1 MLKLRKFI
9 AAVSAMTVM
18 CSAIPTVGVYAAD
31 VSTSVY
37 DALADGAKSVTAV
50 LSYVVDNDTIASQAA
65 ELADEYGSSLD
76 IESEKERVNEQ
87 CRYFEQTYAKLC
99 KEALAENAE
108 KVLAELGV
116 EKDSAVIDENL
127 AKITCTLTP
136 EQVEKAHDSQLI
148 LSVYTLGEW
157 SDDNAADPFAPPV
170 TTYAPDFT
178 RSTVTTATETVHE
191 NDGYPKNIER
201 HINVEFRDDATHELI
216 PDTSVNY
223 WIDYS
228 SHNKGGKVE
237 QPTAVSADNGIY
249 SFDITADIYAPK
261 PDVIRN
267 SSGWL
272 CVEIMDIPE
281 NYRDYFTFYN
291 ETPKY
296 EIEVWEDMPDDKL
309 YTFYLINN
317 EEWEKLKVIRYGE
330 DIQNINEYTP
340 VTTVLPSESESTTTT
355 TVVPLSDLLVIRDSL
370 KAFIQENNLPAK
382 VVSNATYPGYAPVVI
397 EYNAD
402 TGVNVGAILNNY
414 IAESGLDRHCIGFVP
429 IVDGVAMTT
438 VNPDSETAATTTT
451 TATSDPYEATTMP
464 EFTTTDPA
472 EAAYPYNSYVT
483 VYVSIANNEIFK
495 EISGVEFELYMHYY
509 DDPAD
514 VVTSLGTYTTGD
526 MGFEDDIL
534 IQAEKPCEIGF
545 KIISTPEQY
554 SKGYKSIVYPCDL
567 FKRNPISNKLI
578 IGAFFWAESTVSGD
592 ANGDYQVS
600 VSDVVAILQYSANK
614 QKYPIEE
621 QYLAN
626 ADCYDPGSGVNADD
640 AFAAQQ
646 YDAKV
651 ISSLPM
657 YRS

>member
-1 MLKLRKFI
+1 MLKLKKI
-9 AAVSAMTVM
+9 
-18 CSAIPTVGVYAAD
+18 
-31 VSTSVY
+31 
-37 DALADGAKSVTAV
+37 TAV
-50 LSYVVDNDTIASQAA
+50 ICSITMLCGTSLYSQASADDEQA
-65 ELADEYGSSLD
+65 E
-76 IESEKERVNEQ
+76 
-87 CRYFEQTYAKLC
+87 
-99 KEALAENAE
+99 
-108 KVLAELGV
+108 
-116 EKDSAVIDENL
+116 
-127 AKITCTLTP
+127 
-136 EQVEKAHDSQLI
+136 
-148 LSVYTLGEW
+148 
-157 SDDNAADPFAPPV
+157 
-170 TTYAPDFT
+170 
-178 RSTVTTATETVHE
+178 
-191 NDGYPKNIER
+191 YPKTIQR
-201 HINVEFRDDATHELI
+201 HVNVEFRDEKTHELLS
-216 PDTSVNY
+216 DTSINY
-223 WIDYS
+223 WLDYS

-237 QPTAVSADNGIY
+237 QPTALSDDNGLY
-249 SFDITADIYAPK
+249 SFDINADIYAPK

-267 SSGWL
+267 TSSWL
-272 CVEIMDIPE
+272 CVEIVDIPE

-296 EIEVWEDMPDDKL
+296 EIEVWEDMPDDNL
-309 YTFYLINN
+309 YTFYLIND

-355 TVVPLSDLLVIRDSL
+355 TVVPLSNLLVIRDSL
-370 KAFIQENNLPAK
+370 KAFILENNLPAK

-397 EYNAD
+397 EYNTD

-414 IAESGLDRHCIGFVP
+414 IAENSLDRRCIGFVP

-451 TATSDPYEATTMP
+451 TAASDPYQATTMP

-483 VYVSIANNEIFK
+483 VYVSIADNEIFK
-495 EISGVEFELYMHYY
+495 EISGAEFELYMHYY

-526 MGFEDDIL
+526 KGFEDDIL

-545 KIISTPEQY
+545 NIISTPEQY

-600 VSDVVAILQYSANK
+600 VSDVVAILQYTANK
-614 QKYPIEE
+614 QKYPLDMQAQFNCDMNED
-621 QYLAN
+621 N
-626 ADCYDPGSGVNADD
+626 AV
-640 AFAAQQ
+640 
-646 YDAKV
+646 DAKDAYEIQV
-651 ISSLPM
+651 TISQ
-657 YRS
+657 